1 MSLEIQMRS
10 RSGQG
15 VQSSPMAH
23 CPAGTTA
30 AVGSPALH
38 GSSGGGAVASLPA
51 LTVVTLAPVAVSSFV
66 EVAAISALR
75 CLGLN

>member
-1 MSLEIQMRS
+1 MRS

-66 EVAAISALR
+66 EVAAISAAEVS
-75 CLGLN
+75 GLTLKAI